1 MMARRQDCIQD
12 QCRFIAVSIKV
23 RDWVWN
29 VTVRSHERL
38 EGAEVTFSVS
48 NDALCLLTQ
57 NILHEQFGQPNSSE
71 SQKGWGH

>member
-29 VTVRSHERL
+29 VTVRSHERSRSHI
-38 EGAEVTFSVS
+38 FSVS

-57 NILHEQFGQPNSSE
+57 NILHKQSGQPNSSE